1 MTSPALKRLRR
12 LLEGPRFADEE
23 RTRVAGIV
31 HLALVVATAI
41 GILGVVVQVVMF
53 TRGAALSPLDLLF
66 PALSLGLLALLH
78 HGYVYS
84 AGYALLGVA
93 GSTMVAHAAYTG
105 GLRSSALGGLILLV
119 IVGMLLFGRRTLL
132 AILGLCLV
140 SLVGLYFAEVGGM
153 LPADAVLEDGP
164 RAYLSRMLHLA
175 AAGVFLSLAVHS
187 LQDALGRARAGEV
200 RAEQILGEAQRA
212 RRYADNILASMA
224 ESLVVVDAAGRIQ
237 TVNRA
242 TLKLLDALPEQ
253 LLGRPFA
260 ELLPEFSSELPL
272 PHEPQ
277 QGLVERVYRAPGGRE
292 IPVLYARSD
301 LRDDHGEP
309 IGAVCVASDITHL
322 KRAEG
327 SLREAKQM
335 AEEANLAKSRF
346 LANMSHELRTPLNAV
361 IGYAEMLMEESDERG
376 LQGSVDEL
384 RKIQFAGKHLLGL
397 ISDILDLSKIEAGRM
412 DVHLE
417 TFDVADM
424 VEAVLGTIRP
434 LADRG
439 HNRVVVVCPASI
451 GFIHADL
458 TKTRQILLN
467 LLSNAVKF
475 TDHGEIRLT
484 ASKTLRDGTPA
495 IQFIVADNGI
505 GMTQQQLGK
514 LFQAFSQGDSTTS
527 RRFGGTGL
535 GLAISKAFCD
545 MLGGTIEV
553 KSQLGV
559 GTMFT
564 VRLPYSDPHELSLS
578 RRSGSF
584 SRTVAEAARAA
595 AARAAQLKV

>member
-1 MTSPALKRLRR
+1 MTSSTLTRLRR
-12 LLEGPRFADEE
+12 LFEGPRFADEE
-23 RTRVAGIV
+23 TTRVAGIV
-31 HLALVVATAI
+31 HLALVVASTIGLVGVLVQIVLFTA
-41 GILGVVVQVVMF
+41 
-53 TRGAALSPLDLLF
+53 GAALSPLDLLF

-78 HGYVYS
+78 RGFVYT
-84 AGYALLGVA
+84 AGYAIIVLSWG
-93 GSTMVAHAAYTG
+93 TMVAHSAYTG
-105 GLRSSALGGLILLV
+105 GLRSSALGGLILVV

-132 AILGLCLV
+132 GLLGLCFLA
-140 SLVGLYFAEVGGM
+140 LLGLYFAEVGGM
-153 LPADAVLEDGP
+153 LPANALEESGP

-187 LQDALGRARAGEV
+187 LQNALARARAGEV
-200 RAEQILGEAQRA
+200 RAEQILGEAERA

-224 ESLVVVDAAGRIQ
+224 ESLVVVDAEGRIQ

-242 TLKLLDALPEQ
+242 TLKLLDAMPDQ
-253 LLGRPFA
+253 LLGRPFSVV
-260 ELLPEFSSELPL
+260 LPEADAPL

-292 IPVLYARSD
+292 IPVLYARSP
-301 LRDDHGEP
+301 LRGDHGEQ

-335 AEEANLAKSRF
+335 AEEANQAKSRF

-361 IGYAEMLMEESDERG
+361 IGYAEMLMEEADERG
-376 LQGSVDEL
+376 LEGSLDEL

-424 VEAVLGTIRP
+424 VETVLGTIRP

-439 HNRVVVVCPASI
+439 NNRLVVVCPSSI

-495 IQFIVADNGI
+495 VQFIVADSGI

-545 MLGGTIEV
+545 ILGGTIEV
-553 KSQLGV
+553 KSQLGI
-559 GTMFT
+559 GTVFT
-564 VRLPYSDPHELSLS
+564 VRLPYTDPHELSLS

-584 SRTVAEAARAA
+584 SRTVAEAARVA
-595 AARAAQLKV
+595 AARAALKA

>member
-1 MTSPALKRLRR
+1 MTSSALTRLRR
-12 LLEGPRFADEE
+12 LFEGPRFADEE
-23 RTRVAGIV
+23 RTRVAGVV
-31 HLALVVATAI
+31 HLALVVASTI
-41 GILGVVVQVVMF
+41 GLLGVFVQIVMF
-53 TRGAALSPLDLLF
+53 TAGAALSPLDLLF

-78 HGYVYS
+78 RGHVYT
-84 AGYALLGVA
+84 AGYAIIGLA
-93 GSTMVAHAAYTG
+93 WSTMVAHSAYTG
-105 GLRSSALGGLILLV
+105 GLRSSALGGLILIV

-132 AILGLCLV
+132 GILALCFL
-140 SLVGLYFAEVGGM
+140 SLLGLYFAEVGGM
-153 LPADAVLEDGP
+153 LPDGAIIESGA

-187 LQDALGRARAGEV
+187 LQNALGRARAGEI

-224 ESLVVVDAAGRIQ
+224 ESLVVVDAEGRIQ

-242 TLKLLDALPEQ
+242 TLKLLDAMPEQ
-253 LLGRPFA
+253 LLGHPFTI
-260 ELLPEFSSELPL
+260 LLPEASAVAPL

-277 QGLVERVYRAPGGRE
+277 QGLVERVYRAPSGRE

-301 LRDDHGEP
+301 LRDDRGAP

-376 LQGSVDEL
+376 LEGSIDEL

-439 HNRVVVVCPASI
+439 NNRVVVVCPSSI

-484 ASKTLRDGTPA
+484 ANKTLREGVPA
-495 IQFIVADNGI
+495 IQFIVADTGI
-505 GMTQQQLGK
+505 GMTAQQLSK

-564 VRLPYSDPHELSLS
+564 VRLPYTDPHELSLS

-595 AARAAQLKV
+595 AARAAQLKA